1 MDNKKNYVIGLI
13 AFFCF
18 FIIILG
24 YFVTHKPISPSQ
36 TLLILSHIWKIFLV
50 FWLVS
55 IAGGIGKS
63 IFKFNKSSF
72 KIQFLLEL
80 ALGLGV
86 FSFLI
91 LFLGFI
97 WKINS
102 IIFLILFF
110 LLTLILFG
118 SIKSWIKS
126 LIQISITIK
135 FGSNFSKI
143 LFVFIVIIFISQL
156 FITLTP
162 ATHYDALNYHL
173 TLPKTYLIQ
182 EKISD
187 IPWLVMSGMP
197 QISEMIYTPLMS
209 LGGESSILF
218 FNWLIGLFISLGLL
232 VFMGS
237 YLNITA
243 GWVTVTSLYCGYTF
257 SSALSWG
264 YVDLM
269 AAFFGLSVFIS
280 LVEYFNSN
288 KTLHVIYVGIF
299 SGLAFG
305 CKYPAGVIFLSVLF
319 TLIFISLRKKS
330 NQPLKSIGLYCFG
343 AALFALPWLV
353 KNFLFTGNPI
363 YPFFFESGT
372 MTQLRL
378 DVYQGLPPYGNLLDL
393 FFLPIRATIFGV
405 DGTNGYSVST
415 GPLLL
420 GLGLLAFMDWKNIQE
435 NQKKIISLAGLVTFF
450 GIVIWAIGNQFSGY
464 LIQTRFYFVLFPV
477 FSILAGYG
485 YFQISKFSI
494 SNVRIK
500 RIVQPIIILVIAL
513 NSFQIFSEMVEK
525 GSLKNMLGFTSN
537 QQYLEDNLGW
547 YARAISDIN
556 AFENGNKVLM
566 IYEPRGYGCIQIC
579 DPDEILDHWKV
590 IYHQIDSNEKI
601 ISAWLNDGFTHLLV
615 YTKGIEF
622 LRENFDPHHPEN
634 ELDAL
639 EELLTSINL
648 VENYGDWYKLYE
660 LDP

>member
-55 IAGGIGKS
+55 IAGGLGKS

-72 KIQFLLEL
+72 NHQFLLEL
-80 ALGLGV
+80 ALGLGI

-91 LFLGFI
+91 MFLGSI
-97 WKINS
+97 WKINLN
-102 IIFLILFF
+102 IFLVLFL

-118 SIKSWIKS
+118 SIKSWIKTLFQVGKS
-126 LIQISITIK
+126 IK
-135 FGSNFSKI
+135 FDSNFSKI
-143 LFVFIVIIFISQL
+143 LFVFIIIIFISQL
-156 FITLTP
+156 FITLAP

-173 TLPKTYLIQ
+173 TLPKAYLIQ
-182 EKISD
+182 ERISD
-187 IPWLVMSGMP
+187 LPWLVMSGMP
-197 QISEMIYTPLMS
+197 QISEMIYLPLMS

-218 FNWLIGLFISLGLL
+218 FNWVIGLFIALGLL

-237 YLNITA
+237 HLNFTA

-280 LVEYFNSN
+280 LVEYLQSN
-288 KTLHVIYVGIF
+288 KNLHVITIGIF

-305 CKYPAGVIFLSVLF
+305 CKYPAGVIFLAVLF
-319 TLIFISLRKKS
+319 TLIFIALRKKII
-330 NQPLKSIGLYCFG
+330 QPLKSIGLFCFG

-353 KNFLFTGNPI
+353 KNFVFTGNPV
-363 YPFFFESGT
+363 YPFFFASGS
-372 MTQLRL
+372 MTQIRL
-378 DVYQGLPPYGNLLDL
+378 DVYQGLPPYGTLLDL
-393 FFLPIRATIFGV
+393 FLLPIRATFFGV

-420 GLGLLAFMDWKNIQE
+420 GLGLLSFVDWENKSDDQKN
-435 NQKKIISLAGLVTFF
+435 IISLAGLVALF
-450 GIVIWAIGNQFSGY
+450 GLVIWAIGNQFSGY
-464 LIQTRFYFVLFPV
+464 LIQTRFYFVLFPI

-485 YFQISKFSI
+485 YSQISKFSI

-500 RIVQPIIILVIAL
+500 SLVQPLIVLVIAL

-525 GSLKNMLGFTSN
+525 GSLRNILGFTSN

-547 YARAISDIN
+547 YARAISDAN
-556 AFENGNKVLM
+556 TLENGSKVLM
-566 IYEPRGYGCIQIC
+566 IYEPRGFGCIPNC

-590 IYHQIDSNEKI
+590 IYHQIDTNEKI

-622 LRENFDPHHPEN
+622 LRENYDPHHPEN

-639 EELLTSINL
+639 EELLTSIHL
-648 VENYGDWYKLYE
+648 TENYGDWYKLYE

>member
-288 KTLHVIYVGIF
+288 KTQHVIYVGIF

-305 CKYPAGVIFLSVLF
+305 CKYPAGVIFLAVLF
-319 TLIFISLRKKS
+319 TLIFISIKNKS
-330 NQPLKSIGLYCFG
+330 PKPIKIIGLYCLG
-343 AALFALPWLV
+343 AGLFALPWLV

-420 GLGLLAFMDWKNIQE
+420 GLGLLAFMDWKNKQE

-566 IYEPRGYGCIQIC
+566 IYEPRGYGCIPIC

-639 EELLTSINL
+639 EELLKSIHL